1 MKITVETKIA
11 APVELI
17 WQAYTTPEDIM
28 QWNAASD
35 DWHTPAAT
43 ADLREGGT
51 FCFRMEAKDGSM
63 GFDFAGPYTKIIEHQ
78 LIEYTF
84 GDREARVEFTPGSD
98 GVGVRVTFDSEP
110 THSIEQQQAG
120 WQAILDNFARH
131 VEAKNRA

>member
-35 DWHTPAAT
+35 DWHTPTAT

-63 GFDFAGPYTKIIEHQ
+63 GFDFAGTYTKIIEHQ